1 MNFRTDLALERA
13 ETVSGK
19 TAGIKKYERSTPV
32 TKTTVIE
39 ITDSRGEQALDK
51 PIGKYITVEMNPFTS
66 ESDVFDERLDELVK
80 CIRELLPSGNG
91 LVLTAGVGN
100 SDITSD
106 ALGPF
111 FASQIFSTRHINDEL
126 KKNIGFSKDL
136 RAVASVST
144 GVLGQTGIESGEYIK
159 SISDSIKPE
168 CIITVD
174 ALAAKNVSRL
184 GCTVQLSN
192 TGISPGSG
200 IGNKR
205 QKINEEYI
213 GVPVIAIG
221 VPTVVS
227 AVTLAGDILGEE
239 NEEILENAL
248 NKKGADMIVT
258 PKDIDLLVKNA
269 AYLLA
274 LSVNCALQPTLTAET
289 VATLM

>member
-13 ETVSGK
+13 ESAGVAK
-19 TAGIKKYERSTPV
+19 EGIKKYERSTSV

-39 ITDSRGEQALDK
+39 ITNSEGEQALDK
-51 PIGKYITVEMNPFTS
+51 PAGKYITVEMKPFTS

-80 CIRELLPSGNG
+80 CIRELLPEGNG

-100 SDITSD
+100 PDITSD

-126 KKNIGFSKDL
+126 KKNIGFSEDL

-159 SISDSIKPE
+159 SISDRIKPE

-174 ALAAKNVSRL
+174 ALAAKKLSRL

-221 VPTVVS
+221 VPTVVG
-227 AVTLAGDILGEE
+227 AFTLAADILGEE
-239 NEEILENAL
+239 NEETVNNAL
-248 NKKGADMIVT
+248 STVGADMVVT
-258 PKDIDLLVKNA
+258 PKDVDLLVKNA
-269 AYLLA
+269 SYLLA
-274 LSVNCALQPTLTAET
+274 LSVNCALQPTLTPET
-289 VATLM
+289 MATLM